1 MRIPNFTISDSL
13 VSRLQKLTAG
23 QANLQSQVSSGQRI
37 TVASDDPAAMARVLD
52 LQAEKQHIQQWA
64 RNGDR
69 ALGLSQ
75 ASFSAVKQ
83 LKSVSDR
90 AGEIAVL
97 GVGVTGADAYRAYS
111 TETNA
116 LLEQALQAANTE
128 HAGEH
133 LFGGT
138 KTDTPPF
145 TATRDA
151 SGKITA
157 VNYTGVAA
165 AAQFRVSEA
174 ATIAPQTDGATNQK
188 FGDFLNHLVALRD
201 ALQTQSGPSVQ
212 AAQTVLRTSETDL
225 LVTMSD
231 IGATQT
237 RLESSKG
244 LNESRFTDLQQLTSS
259 ETDVDLAQ
267 TVVKLTQAQTAY
279 QAALQSGA
287 QILQHSLLD
296 YLR

>member
-1 MRIPNFTISDSL
+1 MRIPNFSISDSL
-13 VSRLQKLTAG
+13 VSRLQKLTAS
-23 QANLQSQVSSGQRI
+23 QANLQAQVSSGQRI
-37 TVASDDPAAMARVLD
+37 TVASDDPAAMSRVLD
-52 LQAEKQHIQQWA
+52 FQAEKQHIQQWA

-69 ALGLSQ
+69 ALGVSQ

-83 LKSVSDR
+83 LKGVSDR

-97 GVGVTGADAYRAYS
+97 GVGVTGADAYHAYS
-111 TETNA
+111 TETDA
-116 LLEQALQAANTE
+116 LLEQALQVANTQ
-128 HAGEH
+128 HAGES

-138 KTDTPPF
+138 QTNTPPF

-151 SGKITA
+151 AGHITG
-157 VNYTGVAA
+157 VTYTGTAT
-165 AAQFRVSEA
+165 AAQFQVSEA
-174 ATIAPQTDGATNQK
+174 ATISPQTDGATNQK
-188 FGDFLNHLVALRD
+188 FAGFLNHLVSLRD
-201 ALQTQSGPSVQ
+201 ALQTQSSSGVQ
-212 AAQTVLRTSETDL
+212 TAQTGLHSSETDL
-225 LVTMSD
+225 LVTISD

-244 LNESRFTDLQQLTSS
+244 LNESRFTDLQQLTSN

-287 QILQHSLLD
+287 QLLQHSLLD